1 MRNKILT
8 IVSSVAFLAISC
20 GTPQK
25 MTIQEA
31 TGRVEVTTPFSEA
44 KYRTDKDFYRAFQ
57 SYKHPNENTARSF
70 SAVAARA
77 ELLAQVKADISN
89 FAKNFESTY
98 AKGDVQDVSGVLNT
112 RVGQLAEEIVTDAI
126 IVDSKLFK
134 ETDGRFT
141 CYTLVEKSRKVVANA
156 VYDKT
161 IAEDDKLK
169 ILYDKKKF
177 EEEYEKWKEDRKN

>member
-1 MRNKILT
+1 MRNK
-8 IVSSVAFLAISC
+8 FLAIATSVVVIAVSC

-31 TGRVEVTTPFSEA
+31 TGRVEVTTPYSES

-57 SYKHPNENTARSF
+57 SFKHPNENTVRSF
-70 SAVAARA
+70 SATAARA
-77 ELLAQVKADISN
+77 ELLAQIKADISN
-89 FAKNFESTY
+89 FSKNFETTY
-98 AKGDVQDVSGVLNT
+98 AKGDIQDVSGVLST
-112 RVGQLAEEIVTDAI
+112 RVGQLAEDIVNDAI

-141 CYTLVEKSRKVVANA
+141 CYTLVEKSRKAIVNT
-156 VYDKT
+156 VYEKT

-169 ILYDKKKF
+169 ILFDKKKF
-177 EEEYEKWKEDRKN
+177 EEEYEKWKEDRKQ